1 MQGAA
6 SGVAWRMPIRNLV
19 RGLVA
24 ALFIVAGLNHFRDP
38 TPYLAM
44 MPPWVPWP
52 EILNKVAGAAE
63 VAGGIGLLWAPFRR
77 AAAWGLL
84 ALLVAVFP
92 ANLQVALH
100 GWPGVDIAPW
110 ILWARLP
117 LQLAF
122 MAVVWWVGLARAE
135 DVARATRDHR

>member
-1 MQGAA
+1 
-6 SGVAWRMPIRNLV
+6 MPIRTLV
-19 RGLVA
+19 RVLTAAFFVA
-24 ALFIVAGLNHFRDP
+24 AGLNHFRDP
-38 TPYLAM
+38 VPYLAM

-52 EILNKVAGAAE
+52 EILDKIAGAAE
-63 VAGGIGLLWAPFRR
+63 VAGGIGLLVKPFRR

-100 GWPGVDIAPW
+100 GWPGVQIAPW

-117 LQLAF
+117 LQLVL
-122 MAVVWWVGLARAE
+122 MAVVWWVGLAREKNNTAVGP
-135 DVARATRDHR
+135 DLR

>member
-1 MQGAA
+1 MHRAGN
-6 SGVAWRMPIRNLV
+6 SVAWVMSIRILA

-24 ALFIVAGLNHFRDP
+24 AFFIVAGVNHFLNP
-38 TPYLAM
+38 APYLAM

-52 EILNKVAGAAE
+52 EVLDKIAGAAE
-63 VAGGIGLLWAPFRR
+63 VAGGIGLLVARFRR

-100 GWPGVDIAPW
+100 GWPGSEIAPW

-117 LQLAF
+117 LQLVF
-122 MAVVWWVGLARAE
+122 MALVWWVGLAPKGRS
-135 DVARATRDHR
+135 RRL

>member
-1 MQGAA
+1 
-6 SGVAWRMPIRNLV
+6 MPIRTLV
-19 RGLVA
+19 RALVA
-24 ALFIVAGLNHFRDP
+24 AFFIVAGLNHFRDP

-52 EILNKVAGAAE
+52 AILDKIAGAAE
-63 VAGGIGLLWAPFRR
+63 VAGGTGLLVSHFRR

-100 GWPGVDIAPW
+100 GWPGVEIAPW

-117 LQLAF
+117 VQLVF
-122 MAVVWWVGLARAE
+122 MAVVWWVGLMKVEAE
-135 DVARATRDHR
+135 ERRELAER

>member
-1 MQGAA
+1 M
-6 SGVAWRMPIRNLV
+6 SIRILV
-19 RGLVA
+19 RGVA
-24 ALFIVAGLNHFRDP
+24 AAFFIVAGWNHFRNP
-38 TPYLAM
+38 APYLAM

-52 EILNKVAGAAE
+52 ETLDKIAGAAE
-63 VAGGIGLLWAPFRR
+63 VAGGVGLLVKRFRR

-100 GWPGVDIAPW
+100 GWPGVRIAPW

-117 LQLAF
+117 MQLVF
-122 MAVVWWVGLARAE
+122 MALVWWVGLAGERGL
-135 DVARATRDHR
+135 TGKQK

>member
-1 MQGAA
+1 MHDAHG
-6 SGVAWRMPIRNLV
+6 SVGWRMPIRNLL

-24 ALFIVAGLNHFRDP
+24 LLFIVAGWNHFRDP
-38 TPYLAM
+38 APYLAM

-52 EILNKVAGAAE
+52 ETLDKVAGAAE
-63 VAGGIGLLWAPFRR
+63 IAGGTGLLVRRFRR

-100 GWPGVDIAPW
+100 GWPGVEIAPW

-117 LQLAF
+117 MQFVF
-122 MAVVWWVGLARAE
+122 MAAVWWVGLAAAE
-135 DVARATRDHR
+135 GRRKLGER

>member
-1 MQGAA
+1 MHRTG
-6 SGVAWRMPIRNLV
+6 SGVAWVMPIGILV

-24 ALFIVAGLNHFRDP
+24 AFFIVAGVNHFLNP
-38 TPYLAM
+38 APYLAM

-52 EILNKVAGAAE
+52 ELLDKIAGAAE
-63 VAGGIGLLWAPFRR
+63 VAGGIGLLIVWFRR

-100 GWPGVDIAPW
+100 GWPGVEIAPW

-117 LQLAF
+117 LQVVF
-122 MAVVWWVGLARAE
+122 MALVWWVGLAPER
-135 DVARATRDHR
+135 RSRRP